1 MLGTEEQP
9 THGNWLTL
17 SSDTG
22 FSRVPCRMKT
32 GVDHRLMETAE
43 LSMCSMLSLL
53 PKPTAPV
60 AGPKALCASSN
71 LPRIATPGQNAPLF
85 SHHYF
90 LTDFWE
96 YERT

>member
-1 MLGTEEQP
+1 
-9 THGNWLTL
+9 
-17 SSDTG
+17 
-22 FSRVPCRMKT
+22 
-32 GVDHRLMETAE
+32 
-43 LSMCSMLSLL
+43 MCSMLSPL
-53 PKPTAPV
+53 PKPTATV

-96 YERT
+96 YERTWFVGTPRVQLLDSLDVSKWADTYGTSYKVV